1 LFLFRDVF
9 KIELKGLGKTVGAKR
24 GLRLPVVLTVEE
36 VQRLFKYVEG
46 KNLLILQLLYG
57 SGLRLMEVARLRVKD
72 IDFNA
77 NLIFI
82 RGGKQDKDRSTML
95 PECIKDRL
103 HSHLQE
109 VKIIT

>member
-1 LFLFRDVF
+1 
-9 KIELKGLGKTVGAKR
+9 
-24 GLRLPVVLTVEE
+24 
-36 VQRLFKYVEG
+36 
-46 KNLLILQLLYG
+46 
-57 SGLRLMEVARLRVKD
+57 MEVARLRVKD